1 MKKTSR
7 TIQVPRRVA
16 EFLDHGRG
24 PFGIRDRNG
33 GWGRLLNWMVVGAH
47 HHSPIPKYNRRD
59 TKAWRILVSSES
71 ITVASSS
78 FSNSPMAETYNA
90 PSIDEYLRKR
100 LMPVEG
106 AIPHVQGIEMYGN
119 SIPAGTVGGDL
130 FEYINFQ
137 QRYDI
142 DARIQRA
149 LKRSKEYL
157 EPLPAGAAPR
167 NSVDDHVEWLKSRPG
182 YKPEMETEYRAARSS
197 EQVRVAE
204 DLRELYSTAGV
215 LVVDAEGHGIISAK
229 IASTVHDTFHALMLS
244 ELDYRGKTTP
254 ELFDR
259 INLRLAQSVTA
270 RNALGRSGKESA
282 QEIATMLY
290 GEVRPYGH
298 FRFVNFGHPP
308 PLVFSAE
315 YRKFMD
321 IDKSRMVQFLP
332 LGLQLAEDDPDRN
345 RYLSL
350 EFRERRAKSSDVA
363 ELTLLSP
370 GDIFFLYTDGV
381 YDGSDREERQQ
392 LENVMREHNLLP
404 PKDICNALLEYALK
418 RDDRLRQIGEEDRI
432 DDKTVFIIKRN

>member
-1 MKKTSR
+1 M
-7 TIQVPRRVA
+7 
-16 EFLDHGRG
+16 
-24 PFGIRDRNG
+24 
-33 GWGRLLNWMVVGAH
+33 
-47 HHSPIPKYNRRD
+47 
-59 TKAWRILVSSES
+59 
-71 ITVASSS
+71 
-78 FSNSPMAETYNA
+78 ETPYTA

-106 AIPHVQGIEMYGN
+106 AIPYVQGIEMYGN
-119 SIPAGTVGGDL
+119 SIPVGTVGGDL

-157 EPLPAGAAPR
+157 EPLPTGATPR

-182 YKPEMETEYRAARSS
+182 YRPEMETEYRVARSS

-204 DLRELYSTAGV
+204 DLSELYSTAGV
-215 LVVDAEGHGIISAK
+215 LVVDAQGHGVISAK

-244 ELDYRGKTTP
+244 ELDLRGKTTA
-254 ELFDR
+254 ELFQR
-259 INLRLAQSVTA
+259 INLRLALSVTA
-270 RNALGRSGKESA
+270 RNALGRSEKESA

-315 YRKFMD
+315 FSKFVD
-321 IDKSRMVQFLP
+321 IGKSGMVQFLP
-332 LGLQLAEDDPDRN
+332 LGLQIAEDDPDRN
-345 RYLSL
+345 RYFSL
-350 EFRERRAKSSDVA
+350 ELPQWRANSPNVG
-363 ELTLLSP
+363 ELTLMSP
-370 GDIFFLYTDGV
+370 GDILFLYTDGV
-381 YDGSDREERQQ
+381 YDGTDKEERQQ
-392 LENVMREHNLLP
+392 LENVMRDHHVLSAKE
-404 PKDICNALLEYALK
+404 ICNALLQYAVK
-418 RDDRLRQIGEEDRI
+418 KDDHLRQIGEQDRI

>member
-1 MKKTSR
+1 
-7 TIQVPRRVA
+7 
-16 EFLDHGRG
+16 
-24 PFGIRDRNG
+24 
-33 GWGRLLNWMVVGAH
+33 
-47 HHSPIPKYNRRD
+47 
-59 TKAWRILVSSES
+59 
-71 ITVASSS
+71 
-78 FSNSPMAETYNA
+78 MATPYTA

-106 AIPHVQGIEMYGN
+106 AIPDLQGIEMYGN

-142 DARIQRA
+142 AIRIQRA
-149 LKRSKEYL
+149 LKRSKKYL
-157 EPLPAGAAPR
+157 EPLPAGAAAR

-182 YKPEMETEYRAARSS
+182 YKPGMEIEYREARSS

-215 LVVDAEGHGIISAK
+215 LVVDAQGHGIISAK

-244 ELDYRGKTTP
+244 ELDHRGKTTA
-254 ELFDR
+254 ELFQR
-259 INLRLAQSVTA
+259 INLRLALSVTA
-270 RNALGRSGKESA
+270 RNALGRSQQESA

-321 IDKSRMVQFLP
+321 IGKSGIVQFLP
-332 LGLQLAEDDPDRN
+332 LGLQIDEDDPDRS
-345 RYLSL
+345 RYFSL
-350 EFRERRAKSSDVA
+350 EPRQRRADSSDVA
-363 ELTLLSP
+363 ELTLMSP
-370 GDIFFLYTDGV
+370 GDILFLYTDGV
-381 YDGSDREERQQ
+381 YDGSDKEERQQ
-392 LENVMREHNLLP
+392 LENVMRDHQARSA
-404 PKDICNALLEYALK
+404 KDICNALLDYAVK
-418 RDDRLRQIGEEDRI
+418 KDDLLRQINEQDRI
-432 DDKTVFIIKRN
+432 DDKTVFIIRRN